1 MTFNELNLSA
11 PLLRA
16 IAEAGYETPSP
27 IQAKAIPPVLE
38 GRDLMGCAQT
48 GTGKTA
54 AFALPMLDRLNASK
68 PHKPGAIRAL
78 ILTPTRELAL
88 QIGESFAAYGK
99 YQKLRHTVIFGGV
112 GQGPQVEA
120 IKKGVEILIA
130 CPGRLNDLV
139 GQGLVDLSNL
149 EIFVLDEADRMLDMG
164 FVHDVKKVIAKLPK
178 VRQNLMFSATMPK
191 EIEQL
196 AAGILRN
203 PAFVK
208 VNPVSSTVERI
219 DQSLYFVEKGNKK
232 FLLPWLIK
240 NLNPP
245 VVNALVFSRTKHGA
259 DKIAKDLNKQGIPA
273 AAIHGNKSQSAR
285 VAALEGFKAGK
296 TKVLVATDIAARG
309 IDISE
314 LSHVFNYDLPE
325 VPETYVHRIGRTA
338 RAGADGTAVSFC
350 APEEKEYLAGIEK
363 LNRRQIPVIS
373 GHPWDGVPAPVK
385 AAPPV
390 RGRKPKAEAAP
401 AEAPAQPE
409 KAEKPAKAVKAEKTP
424 KAEKAAKN
432 AKLEK
437 VKADP
442 KPQKAKATPK
452 IEAKEEDSMDDNQ
465 KRTPGGRSENRR
477 SNNNRRR
484 ESGAAQAPN
493 RGSNA
498 QPKFDPHFVSA
509 PEATPLRPAKKN
521 LNQNPNQS
529 QNPAP
534 AAKPAQAQNNAPKGE
549 NSRRDR
555 NARGN
560 RNERN
565 DRSAR
570 PAQSQNNG
578 QNEPKSAPSQN
589 AQPQANRRGSAFS
602 AGQGAGRT
610 SRAPKAEPS
619 RRGRAAAAKD
629 EDPGLVLISRRP
641 PQQKFTNFEEYMT
654 AHGGATAP
662 IEDHSEE
669 V

>member
-11 PLLRA
+11 PVLRA
-16 IAEAGYETPSP
+16 VAQAGYESPSP
-27 IQAKAIPPVLE
+27 IQAAAIPPVLA

-54 AFALPMLDRLNASK
+54 AFALPMLDRLTASAPRK
-68 PHKPGAIRAL
+68 KGAIRAL

-88 QIGESFAAYGK
+88 QIGESFEAYGK
-99 YQKLRHTVIFGGV
+99 YLTLRSTVIFGGV
-112 GQGPQVEA
+112 GQAPQVA
-120 IKKGVEILIA
+120 ALKKGVDILIA

-139 GQGLVDLSNL
+139 GQGLLDLSNI

-164 FVHDVKKVIAKLPK
+164 FVHDVKKVIAKLPRQ
-178 VRQNLMFSATMPK
+178 RQNLMFSATMPK

-196 AAGILRN
+196 AAGILHD

-208 VNPVSSTVERI
+208 VDPVSSTVDRI
-219 DQSLYFVEKGNKK
+219 QQSLYFVEKGNKK

-240 NLNPP
+240 NLKPE

-273 AAIHGNKSQSAR
+273 AAIHGNKSQTAR
-285 VAALEGFKAGK
+285 VTALEDFKAGK
-296 TKVLVATDIAARG
+296 TRVLVATDIAARG

-363 LNRRQIPVIS
+363 LNRRQIPVVS

-385 AAPPV
+385 AAPLV
-390 RGRKPKAEAAP
+390 RGKKPKAEA
-401 AEAPAQPE
+401 EQPE
-409 KAEKPAKAVKAEKTP
+409 KPVKAEQPAKAEKPAAP
-424 KAEKAAKN
+424 KKEKAAVKQPSPKN
-432 AKLEK
+432 TE
-437 VKADP
+437 P
-442 KPQKAKATPK
+442 KEGTSM
-452 IEAKEEDSMDDNQ
+452 EENQ
-465 KRTPGGRSENRR
+465 KRTSGGRNENRR
-477 SNNNRRR
+477 SNNSRTRR
-484 ESGAAQAPN
+484 EGNAPQPAN

-509 PEATPLRPAKKN
+509 PEATPLRPVKK
-521 LNQNPNQS
+521 
-529 QNPAP
+529 AP
-534 AAKPAQAQNNAPKGE
+534 AAQPAAKQTAPAQNGQRQRSGQPARAEQHTDRNDPRTEQRAE
-549 NSRRDR
+549 RNSR
-555 NARGN
+555 N
-560 RNERN
+560 
-565 DRSAR
+565 AR
-570 PAQSQNNG
+570 PAQNSQSQQGSRSSRNPV
-578 QNEPKSAPSQN
+578 QSSRPARPAKSEAP
-589 AQPQANRRGSAFS
+589 
-602 AGQGAGRT
+602 
-610 SRAPKAEPS
+610 
-619 RRGRAAAAKD
+619 RGRSRNAAPARD
-629 EDPGLVLISRRP
+629 EDPGLMLISRRP

-662 IEDHSEE
+662 IEDHTDET
-669 V
+669 

>member
-11 PLLRA
+11 PVLRA
-16 IAEAGYETPSP
+16 VAQAGYESPSP
-27 IQAKAIPPVLE
+27 IQAAAIPPVLA

-54 AFALPMLDRLNASK
+54 AFALPMLDRLTASAPRK
-68 PHKPGAIRAL
+68 KGAIRAL

-88 QIGESFAAYGK
+88 QIGESFEAYGK
-99 YQKLRHTVIFGGV
+99 YLTLRSTVIFGGV
-112 GQGPQVEA
+112 GQAPQVA
-120 IKKGVEILIA
+120 ALKKGVDILIA

-139 GQGLVDLSNL
+139 GQGLLDLSNI

-164 FVHDVKKVIAKLPK
+164 FVHDVKKVIAKLPRQ
-178 VRQNLMFSATMPK
+178 RQNLMFSATMPK

-196 AAGILRN
+196 AAGILHD

-208 VNPVSSTVERI
+208 VDPVSSTVDRI
-219 DQSLYFVEKGNKK
+219 QQSLYFVEKGNKK

-240 NLNPP
+240 NLKPE

-273 AAIHGNKSQSAR
+273 AAIHGNKSQTAR
-285 VAALEGFKAGK
+285 VTALEDFKAGK
-296 TKVLVATDIAARG
+296 TRVLVATDIAARG

-363 LNRRQIPVIS
+363 LNRRQIPVVS

-390 RGRKPKAEAAP
+390 RGKKPKAEAEQP
-401 AEAPAQPE
+401 A
-409 KAEKPAKAVKAEKTP
+409 
-424 KAEKAAKN
+424 KAEKAAKAEKPAAPKKEKAA
-432 AKLEK
+432 AKQPS
-437 VKADP
+437 P
-442 KPQKAKATPK
+442 KNTEPK
-452 IEAKEEDSMDDNQ
+452 EGTSMEENQ
-465 KRTPGGRSENRR
+465 KRTSDGRSENRR
-477 SNNNRRR
+477 SNNSRTRR
-484 ESGAAQAPN
+484 EGNAPQPAN

-509 PEATPLRPAKKN
+509 PEATPLRPVKK
-521 LNQNPNQS
+521 
-529 QNPAP
+529 AP
-534 AAKPAQAQNNAPKGE
+534 AAQPAAKQTAPAHNGQRQRGGQPARAE
-549 NSRRDR
+549 QHTDRNDPRTEQRAERNSR
-555 NARGN
+555 N
-560 RNERN
+560 
-565 DRSAR
+565 AR
-570 PAQSQNNG
+570 PAQNSQSQQGSRNNRNAV
-578 QNEPKSAPSQN
+578 QSSRPARPAKSEAP
-589 AQPQANRRGSAFS
+589 
-602 AGQGAGRT
+602 
-610 SRAPKAEPS
+610 
-619 RRGRAAAAKD
+619 RGRSRNTAPARD
-629 EDPGLVLISRRP
+629 EDPGLMLISRRP

-662 IEDHSEE
+662 IEDHTDET
-669 V
+669 

>member
-11 PLLRA
+11 PVLRA
-16 IAEAGYETPSP
+16 VAQAGYESPSP
-27 IQAKAIPPVLE
+27 IQAAAIPPVLA

-54 AFALPMLDRLNASK
+54 AFALPMLDRLTASAPRK
-68 PHKPGAIRAL
+68 KGAIRAL

-88 QIGESFAAYGK
+88 QIGESFEAYGK
-99 YQKLRHTVIFGGV
+99 YLTLRSTVIFGGV
-112 GQGPQVEA
+112 GQAPQVA
-120 IKKGVEILIA
+120 ALKKGVDILIA

-139 GQGLVDLSNL
+139 GQGLLDLSNI

-164 FVHDVKKVIAKLPK
+164 FVHDVKKVIAKLPRQ
-178 VRQNLMFSATMPK
+178 RQNLMFSATMPK

-196 AAGILRN
+196 AAGILHD

-208 VNPVSSTVERI
+208 VDPVSSTVDRI
-219 DQSLYFVEKGNKK
+219 QQSLYFVEKGNKK

-240 NLNPP
+240 NLKPE

-273 AAIHGNKSQSAR
+273 AAIHGNKSQTAR
-285 VAALEGFKAGK
+285 VTALEDFKAGK
-296 TKVLVATDIAARG
+296 TRVLVATDIAARG

-338 RAGADGTAVSFC
+338 RAGADGTAISFC

-363 LNRRQIPVIS
+363 LNRRQIPVVS

-390 RGRKPKAEAAP
+390 RGKKPKAEAEQEKP
-401 AEAPAQPE
+401 V
-409 KAEKPAKAVKAEKTP
+409 KAEKPAKA
-424 KAEKAAKN
+424 EKAAKAEKPAAPKKEKAA
-432 AKLEK
+432 AKQPS
-437 VKADP
+437 P
-442 KPQKAKATPK
+442 KNTEPK
-452 IEAKEEDSMDDNQ
+452 EGTSMEENQ
-465 KRTPGGRSENRR
+465 KRTSGGRSENRR
-477 SNNNRRR
+477 SNNSRTRR
-484 ESGAAQAPN
+484 EGNAPQPAN

-509 PEATPLRPAKKN
+509 PEATPLRPVKK
-521 LNQNPNQS
+521 
-529 QNPAP
+529 AP
-534 AAKPAQAQNNAPKGE
+534 AAQPAAKQTAPAQNGQRQRGGQPARAEQRTDRNDPRTEQRAE
-549 NSRRDR
+549 RNSR
-555 NARGN
+555 N
-560 RNERN
+560 
-565 DRSAR
+565 AR
-570 PAQSQNNG
+570 PAQNSQNQQGSRNAV
-578 QNEPKSAPSQN
+578 QSSRPARPAKSEAP
-589 AQPQANRRGSAFS
+589 
-602 AGQGAGRT
+602 
-610 SRAPKAEPS
+610 
-619 RRGRAAAAKD
+619 RGRSRNAAPARD
-629 EDPGLVLISRRP
+629 EDPGLMLISRRP

-662 IEDHSEE
+662 IEDHTDET
-669 V
+669 

>member
-1 MTFNELNLSA
+1 MTFNELHLSA

-16 IAEAGYETPSP
+16 VAEAGYENPSP
-27 IQAKAIPPVLE
+27 IQAAAIPPVLE

-54 AFALPMLDRLNASK
+54 AFALPMLDRLNAVPARK
-68 PHKPGAIRAL
+68 KGAVRAL

-120 IKKGVEILIA
+120 IRKGVEILIA

-139 GQGLVDLSNL
+139 GQGLVDLSHV

-164 FVHDVKKVIAKLPK
+164 FVHDVKRVIAKLPK
-178 VRQNLMFSATMPK
+178 ERQNLMFSATMPK

-196 AAGILRN
+196 AAGILKD

-208 VNPVSSTVERI
+208 VDPVSSTVDRI

-240 NLNPP
+240 NLQPP

-259 DKIAKDLNKQGIPA
+259 DKIAKDLTKQGIPA

-350 APEEKEYLAGIEK
+350 APEEQEYLAGIEK
-363 LNRRQIPVIS
+363 LNRRKIPVIS

-390 RGRKPKAEAAP
+390 RGRKPKAEPVENAVEARPEKP
-401 AEAPAQPE
+401 A
-409 KAEKPAKAVKAEKTP
+409 KAEKAAGPAKAVKAQQP
-424 KAEKAAKN
+424 KAEKT
-432 AKLEK
+432 
-437 VKADP
+437 
-442 KPQKAKATPK
+442 AKAPKAPK
-452 IEAKEEDSMDDNQ
+452 IEAKEETSMDENQ

-477 SNNNRRR
+477 SNNRRR
-484 ESGAAQAPN
+484 EGGNVQAAN

-509 PEATPLRPAKKN
+509 PEATPLRPAKKKGAVE
-521 LNQNPNQS
+521 
-529 QNPAP
+529 PAP
-534 AAKPAQAQNNAPKGE
+534 AAKAIPTAVNNARPEQRGE
-549 NSRRDR
+549 RNEGRSRRG
-555 NARGN
+555 RGN
-560 RNERN
+560 DRAESRDNREN
-565 DRSAR
+565 RSAR
-570 PAQSQNNG
+570 PAQS
-578 QNEPKSAPSQN
+578 EARA
-589 AQPQANRRGSAFS
+589 AQPQPGRRNGSTGGGQAS
-602 AGQGAGRT
+602 AGQGAPR
-610 SRAPKAEPS
+610 SSARAPRNDRAENRS
-619 RRGRAAAAKD
+619 RGRAASAPLKN

-641 PQQKFTNFEEYMT
+641 PQQKFTSFEEYMN

-669 V
+669 T

>member
-11 PLLRA
+11 PVLRA
-16 IAEAGYETPSP
+16 VAQAGYESPSP
-27 IQAKAIPPVLE
+27 IQAAAIPPVLA

-54 AFALPMLDRLNASK
+54 AFALPMLDRLTASAPRK
-68 PHKPGAIRAL
+68 KGAIRAL

-88 QIGESFAAYGK
+88 QIGESFEAYGK
-99 YQKLRHTVIFGGV
+99 YLTLRSTVIFGGV
-112 GQGPQVEA
+112 GQAPQVA
-120 IKKGVEILIA
+120 ALKKGVDILIA

-139 GQGLVDLSNL
+139 GQGLLDLSNI

-164 FVHDVKKVIAKLPK
+164 FVHDVKKVIAKLPRQ
-178 VRQNLMFSATMPK
+178 RQNLMFSATMPK

-196 AAGILRN
+196 AAGILHD

-208 VNPVSSTVERI
+208 VDPVSSTVDRI
-219 DQSLYFVEKGNKK
+219 QQSLYFVEKGNKK

-240 NLNPP
+240 NLKPE

-273 AAIHGNKSQSAR
+273 AAIHGNKSQTAR
-285 VAALEGFKAGK
+285 VTALEDFKAGK
-296 TKVLVATDIAARG
+296 TRVLVATDIAARG

-338 RAGADGTAVSFC
+338 RAGADGTAISFC

-363 LNRRQIPVIS
+363 LNRRQIPVVS

-390 RGRKPKAEAAP
+390 RGKKPKAEAEQPVKTEQP
-401 AEAPAQPE
+401 A
-409 KAEKPAKAVKAEKTP
+409 
-424 KAEKAAKN
+424 KAEKAARAEKPAAPKKEKAAAKQPSPKN
-432 AKLEK
+432 TE
-437 VKADP
+437 P
-442 KPQKAKATPK
+442 KEGTSM
-452 IEAKEEDSMDDNQ
+452 EENQ
-465 KRTPGGRSENRR
+465 KRTSGGRSENRR
-477 SNNNRRR
+477 SNNSRTRR
-484 ESGAAQAPN
+484 EGNAPQPAN

-509 PEATPLRPAKKN
+509 PEATPLRPVKK
-521 LNQNPNQS
+521 
-529 QNPAP
+529 AP
-534 AAKPAQAQNNAPKGE
+534 AAQPAAKQTAPAQNGQRQRGGQPARAEQRTDRNDPRTEQRAE
-549 NSRRDR
+549 R
-555 NARGN
+555 NARN
-560 RNERN
+560 
-565 DRSAR
+565 AR
-570 PAQSQNNG
+570 PAQNSQSQQGSRNNRNAV
-578 QNEPKSAPSQN
+578 QNSRPDRPAKSEAP
-589 AQPQANRRGSAFS
+589 
-602 AGQGAGRT
+602 
-610 SRAPKAEPS
+610 
-619 RRGRAAAAKD
+619 RGRSRNAAPARD
-629 EDPGLVLISRRP
+629 EDPGLMLISRRP

-662 IEDHSEE
+662 IEDHTDET
-669 V
+669 

>member
-11 PLLRA
+11 PVLRA
-16 IAEAGYETPSP
+16 VAQAGYESPSP
-27 IQAKAIPPVLE
+27 IQAAAIPPVLA

-54 AFALPMLDRLNASK
+54 AFALPMLDRLTASAPRK
-68 PHKPGAIRAL
+68 KGAIRAL

-88 QIGESFAAYGK
+88 QIGESFEAYGK
-99 YQKLRHTVIFGGV
+99 YLTLRSTVIFGGV
-112 GQGPQVEA
+112 GQAPQVA
-120 IKKGVEILIA
+120 ALKKGVDILIA

-139 GQGLVDLSNL
+139 GQGLLDLSNI

-164 FVHDVKKVIAKLPK
+164 FVHDVKKVIAKLPRQ
-178 VRQNLMFSATMPK
+178 RQNLMFSATMPK

-196 AAGILRN
+196 AAGILHD

-208 VNPVSSTVERI
+208 VDPVSSTVDRI
-219 DQSLYFVEKGNKK
+219 QQSLYFVEKGNKK

-240 NLNPP
+240 NLKPE

-273 AAIHGNKSQSAR
+273 AAIHGNKSQTAR
-285 VAALEGFKAGK
+285 VTALEDFKAGK
-296 TKVLVATDIAARG
+296 TRVLVATDIAARG

-363 LNRRQIPVIS
+363 LNRRQIPVVS

-390 RGRKPKAEAAP
+390 RGKKPKAEAEQP
-401 AEAPAQPE
+401 A
-409 KAEKPAKAVKAEKTP
+409 
-424 KAEKAAKN
+424 KAEKAAKAEKPAAPKKEKAA
-432 AKLEK
+432 AKQLS
-437 VKADP
+437 P
-442 KPQKAKATPK
+442 KNTEPK
-452 IEAKEEDSMDDNQ
+452 EGTSMEENQ
-465 KRTPGGRSENRR
+465 KRTSGGRSENRR
-477 SNNNRRR
+477 SNNSRTRR
-484 ESGAAQAPN
+484 EGNAPQLAN

-509 PEATPLRPAKKN
+509 PEATPLRPVKK
-521 LNQNPNQS
+521 
-529 QNPAP
+529 AP
-534 AAKPAQAQNNAPKGE
+534 AAQPAAKQTAPAQNGQRQRGGQPARAEQHTDRNDPRTEQRAE
-549 NSRRDR
+549 RNSR
-555 NARGN
+555 N
-560 RNERN
+560 
-565 DRSAR
+565 AR
-570 PAQSQNNG
+570 PAQNSQSQQGSRNNRNAV
-578 QNEPKSAPSQN
+578 QSSRPARPAKSEAP
-589 AQPQANRRGSAFS
+589 
-602 AGQGAGRT
+602 
-610 SRAPKAEPS
+610 
-619 RRGRAAAAKD
+619 RGRSRNTAPARD
-629 EDPGLVLISRRP
+629 EDPGLMLISRRP

-662 IEDHSEE
+662 IEDHTDET
-669 V
+669 

>member
-27 IQAKAIPPVLE
+27 IQSAAIPPVLE

-54 AFALPMLDRLNASK
+54 AFALPMLDRLNAAPARK
-68 PHKPGAIRAL
+68 KGAVRAL

-99 YQKLRHTVIFGGV
+99 NQKLRHTVIFGGV
-112 GQGPQVEA
+112 GQAPQVEA

-139 GQGLVDLSNL
+139 GQGLVDLSHV

-178 VRQNLMFSATMPK
+178 ERQNLMFSATMPK

-196 AAGILRN
+196 AAGILKN
-203 PAFVK
+203 PVFVK
-208 VNPVSSTVERI
+208 VDPVSSTVDRI

-259 DKIAKDLNKQGIPA
+259 DKIAKDLTKQGIPA

-350 APEEKEYLAGIEK
+350 APEEQEYLAGIEK
-363 LNRRQIPVIS
+363 LNRRKIPVVS

-390 RGRKPKAEAAP
+390 RSRKPKAEAET
-401 AEAPAQPE
+401 AEAKPE
-409 KAEKPAKAVKAEKTP
+409 KPFKAEKAAKPAKAVKAQQS
-424 KAEKAAKN
+424 KAEKTAK
-432 AKLEK
+432 A
-437 VKADP
+437 
-442 KPQKAKATPK
+442 QKAPK
-452 IEAKEEDSMDDNQ
+452 IEAKEETIMDENQ
-465 KRTPGGRSENRR
+465 KRTPGGRNENRR
-477 SNNNRRR
+477 PNNRRR
-484 ESGAAQAPN
+484 EGGNAQAAN

-509 PEATPLRPAKKN
+509 PEATPLRPAKAI
-521 LNQNPNQS
+521 PT
-529 QNPAP
+529 
-534 AAKPAQAQNNAPKGE
+534 AANNARPERVERPERGE
-549 NSRRDR
+549 NRRGR
-555 NARGN
+555 VRGN
-560 RNERN
+560 DRAEAPRETREN
-565 DRSAR
+565 RSAR
-570 PAQSQNNG
+570 PAQ
-578 QNEPKSAPSQN
+578 NESRN
-589 AQPQANRRGSAFS
+589 AQPQPSRRSGSFGGGQAS
-602 AGQGAGRT
+602 AGQGAGR
-610 SRAPKAEPS
+610 SSARAPRNDRAES
-619 RRGRAAAAKD
+619 GRRGRAASTPLKD

-641 PQQKFTNFEEYMT
+641 PQQKFTSFEEYMN

>member
-54 AFALPMLDRLNASK
+54 AFALPMLDHLHAAK
-68 PHKPGAIRAL
+68 PRKPGAIRAL

-99 YQKLRHTVIFGGV
+99 YQKLRATVIFGGV
-112 GQGPQVEA
+112 GQAPQVEA

-139 GQGLVDLSNL
+139 GQGLVDLSNI

-178 VRQNLMFSATMPK
+178 QRQNLMFSATMPK

-196 AAGILRN
+196 AAGILQD

-208 VNPVSSTVERI
+208 VDPVSSTVDRI

-390 RGRKPKAEAAP
+390 RGRKPKTEAV
-401 AEAPAQPE
+401 AEAPAPVE
-409 KAEKPAKAVKAEKTP
+409 KPVKAAKAEKAPKAEKTAKAAKAVKAEP
-424 KAEKAAKN
+424 KA
-432 AKLEK
+432 
-437 VKADP
+437 
-442 KPQKAKATPK
+442 QKANATPK
-452 IEAKEEDSMDDNQ
+452 IEAKEEHLMDENQ
-465 KRTPGGRSENRR
+465 KRTPGGRNENRR

-484 ESGAAQAPN
+484 EGGAAQAPS

-509 PEATPLRPAKKN
+509 PETTPLRPAKKN
-521 LNQNPNQS
+521 LNQN
-529 QNPAP
+529 QNAAP
-534 AAKPAQAQNNAPKGE
+534 VAKPAAPVQSNNGPKSE
-549 NSRRDR
+549 NNSRRDR
-555 NARGN
+555 NARGS
-560 RNERN
+560 RN
-565 DRSAR
+565 DRNDRGAR
-570 PAQSQNNG
+570 PAQNQSG
-578 QNEPKSAPSQN
+578 SQNEPRN
-589 AQPQANRRGSAFS
+589 AQPGSQPQANRRGSAFS
-602 AGQGAGRT
+602 AGQGAGRPA
-610 SRAPKAEPS
+610 RAPKAEPS
-619 RRGRAAAAKD
+619 RRGRVAAAKD

-641 PQQKFTNFEEYMT
+641 PQQKFTNFEEYMS

>member
-11 PLLRA
+11 PVLRA
-16 IAEAGYETPSP
+16 VAQAGYESPSP
-27 IQAKAIPPVLE
+27 IQAAAIPPVLA

-54 AFALPMLDRLNASK
+54 AFALPMLDRLTASAPRK
-68 PHKPGAIRAL
+68 KGAIRAL

-88 QIGESFAAYGK
+88 QIGESFEAYGK
-99 YQKLRHTVIFGGV
+99 YLTLRSTVIFGGV
-112 GQGPQVEA
+112 GQAPQVA
-120 IKKGVEILIA
+120 ALKKGVDILIA

-139 GQGLVDLSNL
+139 GQGLLDLSNI

-164 FVHDVKKVIAKLPK
+164 FVHDVKKVIAKLPRQ
-178 VRQNLMFSATMPK
+178 RQNLMFSATMPK

-196 AAGILRN
+196 AAGILHD

-208 VNPVSSTVERI
+208 VDPVSSTVDRI
-219 DQSLYFVEKGNKK
+219 QQSLYFVEKGNKK

-240 NLNPP
+240 NLKPE

-273 AAIHGNKSQSAR
+273 AAIHGNKSQTAR
-285 VAALEGFKAGK
+285 VTALEDFKAGK
-296 TKVLVATDIAARG
+296 TRVLVATDIAARG

-363 LNRRQIPVIS
+363 LNRRQIPVVS

-390 RGRKPKAEAAP
+390 RGKKPKAEA
-401 AEAPAQPE
+401 EQPE
-409 KAEKPAKAVKAEKTP
+409 KPVKAEKPAKAEKVTKAEKPAAP
-424 KAEKAAKN
+424 KKEKTAAKQPS
-432 AKLEK
+432 
-437 VKADP
+437 P
-442 KPQKAKATPK
+442 KNTEPK
-452 IEAKEEDSMDDNQ
+452 EGTSMEENQ
-465 KRTPGGRSENRR
+465 KRTSGGRNENRR
-477 SNNNRRR
+477 SNNSRTRR
-484 ESGAAQAPN
+484 EGNAPQPAN

-509 PEATPLRPAKKN
+509 PEATPLRPVKK
-521 LNQNPNQS
+521 
-529 QNPAP
+529 AP
-534 AAKPAQAQNNAPKGE
+534 AAQPAAKQTAPAQNGQRQRGGQPARAEQRTDRNDPRTEQRAE
-549 NSRRDR
+549 RNSR
-555 NARGN
+555 N
-560 RNERN
+560 
-565 DRSAR
+565 AR
-570 PAQSQNNG
+570 PAQNSQNQQGSRNNR
-578 QNEPKSAPSQN
+578 NEVQSSRPARPAKSEAPRSRSRN
-589 AQPQANRRGSAFS
+589 A
-602 AGQGAGRT
+602 
-610 SRAPKAEPS
+610 APA
-619 RRGRAAAAKD
+619 RD
-629 EDPGLVLISRRP
+629 EDPGLMLISRRP

-662 IEDHSEE
+662 IEDHTDET
-669 V
+669 

>member
-11 PLLRA
+11 PVLRA
-16 IAEAGYETPSP
+16 VAQAGYESPSP
-27 IQAKAIPPVLE
+27 IQAAAIPPVLA

-54 AFALPMLDRLNASK
+54 AFALPMLDRLTASAPRK
-68 PHKPGAIRAL
+68 KGAIRAL

-88 QIGESFAAYGK
+88 QIGESFEAYGK
-99 YQKLRHTVIFGGV
+99 YLTLRSTVIFGGV
-112 GQGPQVEA
+112 GQAPQVA
-120 IKKGVEILIA
+120 ALKKGVDILIA

-139 GQGLVDLSNL
+139 GQGLLDLSNI

-164 FVHDVKKVIAKLPK
+164 FVHDVKKVIAKLPRQ
-178 VRQNLMFSATMPK
+178 RQNLMFSATMPK

-196 AAGILRN
+196 AAGILHD

-208 VNPVSSTVERI
+208 VDPVSSTVDRI
-219 DQSLYFVEKGNKK
+219 QQSLYFVEKGNKK

-240 NLNPP
+240 NLKPE

-273 AAIHGNKSQSAR
+273 AAIHGNKSQTAR
-285 VAALEGFKAGK
+285 VTALEDFKAGK
-296 TKVLVATDIAARG
+296 TRVLVATDIAARG

-363 LNRRQIPVIS
+363 LNRRQIPVVS

-390 RGRKPKAEAAP
+390 RGKKPKAEA
-401 AEAPAQPE
+401 EQPE
-409 KAEKPAKAVKAEKTP
+409 KPVKAEQP
-424 KAEKAAKN
+424 AKAEKAAKAEKPAAPKKEKAA
-432 AKLEK
+432 AKQPS
-437 VKADP
+437 P
-442 KPQKAKATPK
+442 KNTEPK
-452 IEAKEEDSMDDNQ
+452 EGTSMEENQ
-465 KRTPGGRSENRR
+465 KRTSGGRSENRR
-477 SNNNRRR
+477 SNNSRTRR
-484 ESGAAQAPN
+484 EGNAQQPAN

-509 PEATPLRPAKKN
+509 PEATPLRPVKK
-521 LNQNPNQS
+521 
-529 QNPAP
+529 AP
-534 AAKPAQAQNNAPKGE
+534 AAQPAAKQTAPAQNGQRQRGGQPARAEQRTDRNDPRTEQRAE
-549 NSRRDR
+549 R
-555 NARGN
+555 NARN
-560 RNERN
+560 
-565 DRSAR
+565 AR
-570 PAQSQNNG
+570 PAQNG
-578 QNEPKSAPSQN
+578 QSQQGSRNNRNAVQSSRPARPAKSEEP
-589 AQPQANRRGSAFS
+589 
-602 AGQGAGRT
+602 
-610 SRAPKAEPS
+610 
-619 RRGRAAAAKD
+619 RGRSRSTAPARD
-629 EDPGLVLISRRP
+629 EDPGLMLISRRP

-662 IEDHSEE
+662 IEDHTDET
-669 V
+669 

>member
-11 PLLRA
+11 PVLRA
-16 IAEAGYETPSP
+16 VAQAGYESPSP
-27 IQAKAIPPVLE
+27 IQAAAIPPVLA

-54 AFALPMLDRLNASK
+54 AFALPMLDRLTASAPRK
-68 PHKPGAIRAL
+68 KGAIRAL

-88 QIGESFAAYGK
+88 QIGESFEAYGK
-99 YQKLRHTVIFGGV
+99 YLTLRSTVIFGGV
-112 GQGPQVEA
+112 GQAPQVA
-120 IKKGVEILIA
+120 ALKKGVDILIA

-139 GQGLVDLSNL
+139 GQGLLDLSNM

-164 FVHDVKKVIAKLPK
+164 FVHDVKKVIAKLPRQ
-178 VRQNLMFSATMPK
+178 RQNLMFSATMPK

-196 AAGILRN
+196 AAGILHD

-208 VNPVSSTVERI
+208 VDPVSSTVDRI
-219 DQSLYFVEKGNKK
+219 QQSLYFVEKGNKK

-240 NLNPP
+240 NLRPE

-273 AAIHGNKSQSAR
+273 AAIHGNKSQTAR
-285 VAALEGFKAGK
+285 VTALEDFKAGK
-296 TKVLVATDIAARG
+296 TRVLVATDIAARG

-363 LNRRQIPVIS
+363 LNRRQIPVVS

-390 RGRKPKAEAAP
+390 RGKKPKAEA
-401 AEAPAQPE
+401 EQP
-409 KAEKPAKAVKAEKTP
+409 VKAEQP
-424 KAEKAAKN
+424 AKAEKAAKAEKPAAPKKEKAA
-432 AKLEK
+432 AKQPS
-437 VKADP
+437 P
-442 KPQKAKATPK
+442 KNTEPK
-452 IEAKEEDSMDDNQ
+452 EGTSMEENQ
-465 KRTPGGRSENRR
+465 KRTSGGRNENRR
-477 SNNNRRR
+477 SNNSRTRR
-484 ESGAAQAPN
+484 EGNAQQPAN

-509 PEATPLRPAKKN
+509 PEATPLRPVKK
-521 LNQNPNQS
+521 
-529 QNPAP
+529 AP
-534 AAKPAQAQNNAPKGE
+534 AAQPAAKQTAPAQNGQRQRGGQPARAEQRTDRNDPRTEQRAE
-549 NSRRDR
+549 R
-555 NARGN
+555 NARN
-560 RNERN
+560 T
-565 DRSAR
+565 R
-570 PAQSQNNG
+570 PAQNG
-578 QNEPKSAPSQN
+578 QSQQSSRNNRNAVQSSRPDRPAKSEAP
-589 AQPQANRRGSAFS
+589 
-602 AGQGAGRT
+602 
-610 SRAPKAEPS
+610 
-619 RRGRAAAAKD
+619 RGRSRNTAPARD
-629 EDPGLVLISRRP
+629 EDPGLMLISRRP

-662 IEDHSEE
+662 IEDHTDET
-669 V
+669 